1 MELVNDLF
9 SSIMSDGKVC
19 LIVKAM
25 FLFGYQR
32 KEVEALAVS

>member
-1 MELVNDLF
+1 MMELVNDLF

-25 FLFGYQR
+25 FLFVY
-32 KEVEALAVS
+32 